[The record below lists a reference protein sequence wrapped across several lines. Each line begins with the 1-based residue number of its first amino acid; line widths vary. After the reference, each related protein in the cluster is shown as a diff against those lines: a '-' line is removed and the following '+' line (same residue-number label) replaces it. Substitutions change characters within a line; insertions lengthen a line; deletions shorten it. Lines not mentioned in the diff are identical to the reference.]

1 MSVREDIA
9 VDIVSKLSSIT
20 APNIVLVTRNPFTVG
35 ELAAT
40 QFPAVF
46 VRTTDEDRL
55 DDTMAGLREGVVE
68 YQIVASV
75 QADSS
80 ATSINNNVDTKRNE
94 IIEAICEK
102 LEEDTTRNSKAL
114 HSQVTRVQVDDGTT
128 FPVGQAT
135 ITYTVRYKYT
145 RGTN

>member
-9 VDIVSKLSSIT
+9 LDIVQKLSNIT
-20 APNIVLVTRNPFTVG
+20 SPNVVLVTRNPFTVSD
-35 ELAAT
+35 LAAT
-40 QFPAVF
+40 QFPAIF
-46 VRTTDEDRL
+46 VRTTDEDRE
-55 DDTMAGLREGVVE
+55 DFTQNGLRQGVIN

-102 LEEDTTRNSKAL
+102 LEEDTARNEKAL
-114 HSQVTRVQVDDGTT
+114 HSEITGVTVDDGTT

-135 ITYTVRYKYT
+135 ITYSVQYKYT

>member
-9 VDIVSKLSSIT
+9 LDIVQKLSNIT
-20 APNIVLVTRNPFTVG
+20 SPNVVLVTRNPFTVSD
-35 ELAAT
+35 LAAT
-40 QFPAVF
+40 QFPAIF
-46 VRTTDEDRL
+46 VRTTTEDRE
-55 DDTMAGLREGVVE
+55 DFTQNGLRQGVIE

-102 LEEDTTRNSKAL
+102 LEEDTARNSKAL
-114 HSQVTRVQVDDGTT
+114 HSEITGVTVDDGTT

-135 ITYTVRYKYT
+135 ITYSVQYKYT

>member
-9 VDIVSKLSSIT
+9 LDIVQKLSNIT
-20 APNIVLVTRNPFTVG
+20 SPNVVLVTRNPFTVSD
-35 ELAAT
+35 LAAT
-40 QFPAVF
+40 QFPAIF
-46 VRTTDEDRL
+46 VRTTDEDRE
-55 DDTMAGLREGVVE
+55 DFTQNGLRQGVIN

-94 IIEAICEK
+94 IIEAISEK
-102 LEEDTTRNSKAL
+102 LEEDTARNSKAL
-114 HSQVTRVQVDDGTT
+114 HSEITGVTVDDGTT

-135 ITYTVRYKYT
+135 ITYSVQYKYT

>member
-9 VDIVSKLSSIT
+9 VDIVQKLSNIT
-20 APNIVLVTRNPFTVG
+20 SPNVVLVTRNPFTVG
-35 ELAAT
+35 DLAAT
-40 QFPAVF
+40 QFPAIF
-46 VRTTDEDRL
+46 VRTTDEEREDF
-55 DDTMAGLREGVVE
+55 TQNGLRQGVID

-102 LEEDTTRNSKAL
+102 LEEDTARNSKAL
-114 HSQVTRVQVDDGTT
+114 HSGITRVQVDDGTT

-135 ITYTVRYKYT
+135 ITYSVQYKYT

>member
-9 VDIVSKLSSIT
+9 LDIVQKLQDIT
-20 APNIVLVTRNPFTVG
+20 SPNVVLVTRNPFTVSD
-35 ELAAT
+35 LAAT

-46 VRTTDEDRL
+46 VRTTDEERTDF
-55 DDTMAGLREGVVE
+55 TQAGLREGIVE
-68 YQIVASV
+68 YEIVASV

-94 IIEAICEK
+94 IVEAICEK

-114 HSQVTRVQVDDGTT
+114 HSQITRVQVDDGTP

-135 ITYTVRYKYT
+135 ITYQVQYKYT

>member
-1 MSVREDIA
+1 
-9 VDIVSKLSSIT
+9 
-20 APNIVLVTRNPFTVG
+20 
-35 ELAAT
+35 
-40 QFPAVF
+40 
-46 VRTTDEDRL
+46 
-55 DDTMAGLREGVVE
+55 
-68 YQIVASV
+68 VASV

-102 LEEDTTRNSKAL
+102 LEEDTARNSKAL
-114 HSQVTRVQVDDGTT
+114 HSEITGVTVDDGTT

-135 ITYTVRYKYT
+135 ITYSVQYKYT

>member
-9 VDIVSKLSSIT
+9 VDIVQKLQDIT
-20 APNIVLVTRNPFTVG
+20 APNVVLVTRNPFTVG
-35 ELAAT
+35 DLAAT

-46 VRTTDEDRL
+46 VRTTDEDRE
-55 DDTMAGLREGVVE
+55 DFTQGGLRQGIIE
-68 YQIVASV
+68 YEIVASV

-102 LEEDTTRNSKAL
+102 LEEDTARNSKAL
-114 HSQVTRVQVDDGTT
+114 HSEVTRVQVDDGTA
-128 FPVGQAT
+128 FPIGQAT
-135 ITYTVRYKYT
+135 ITYSVQYKYT